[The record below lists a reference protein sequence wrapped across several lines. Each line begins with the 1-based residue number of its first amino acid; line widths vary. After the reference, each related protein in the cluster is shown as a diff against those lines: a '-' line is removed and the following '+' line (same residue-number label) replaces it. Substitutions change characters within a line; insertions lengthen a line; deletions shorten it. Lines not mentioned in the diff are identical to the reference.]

1 MNLASYLRELRA
13 NTSTHPRLG
22 RSAIMNASQSQLAAW
37 LRERNQALPKS
48 TPLAGLQKHLLK
60 VDSSMKPLTQ
70 REIAGRARIGLSL
83 VNKAFTSGK
92 KIRGNNLKK
101 ILTGMGYSPDS
112 QEVRKALSIWASE
125 TGVEITAND
134 VEDIA
139 SDKHKELAAWW
150 KKVVPHL
157 LKMTPQERE
166 SLAVAASRPAV
177 VAALPALN
185 RI

>member
-1 MNLASYLRELRA
+1 
-13 NTSTHPRLG
+13 
-22 RSAIMNASQSQLAAW
+22 MNASQSQLSAW

-48 TPLAGLQKHLLK
+48 TPLQGLQKHLLK
-60 VDSSMKPLTQ
+60 VDASMKPLTQ
-70 REIAGRARIGLSL
+70 REIAGKSCLGLSL

-92 KIRGNNLKK
+92 KIRGGNLKK
-101 ILTGMGYSPDS
+101 ILTGMGYAPDS
-112 QEVRKALSIWASE
+112 QETRKALSIWASE

-150 KKVVPHL
+150 KKVAPHL

-166 SLAVAASRPAV
+166 SLAIAASRPAV

>member
-1 MNLASYLRELRA
+1 
-13 NTSTHPRLG
+13 
-22 RSAIMNASQSQLAAW
+22 MNAEQSQLTTW
-37 LRERNQALPKS
+37 LRERDQALPKGA
-48 TPLAGLQKHLLK
+48 PIAALQKHLLK

-70 REIAGRARIGLSL
+70 REVASKSRIGLSL

-92 KIRGNNLKK
+92 KIRGVNLKK
-101 ILTGMGYSPDS
+101 ILAGMGYSPES
-112 QEVRKALSIWASE
+112 PETRKALSIWASE

-134 VEDIA
+134 VDDIA

-150 KKVVPHL
+150 KKVAPHL

-166 SLAVAASRPAV
+166 SLALAASRPAV